1 MIIIVTS
8 TQKKKKTRVLIQVTD
23 IPMKILQLS
32 LKTKFIVELYVP
44 TKPIIELMLAWNS
57 NEAREI
63 ALKLKLQVT
72 PPQKSSG
79 VRGLFS
85 GS

>member
-1 MIIIVTS
+1 LS
-8 TQKKKKTRVLIQVTD
+8 LPPKKKKARLLIQVTD

-44 TKPIIELMLAWNS
+44 TKPIIELMSAWNS
-57 NEAREI
+57 KEAREL
-63 ALKLKLQVT
+63 ALKLMLQVT

>member
-1 MIIIVTS
+1 
-8 TQKKKKTRVLIQVTD
+8 
-23 IPMKILQLS
+23 MKILQLS
-32 LKTKFIVELYVP
+32 LKTKFIAELYVQ
-44 TKPIIELMLAWNS
+44 TKPIIELMSALNAK
-57 NEAREI
+57 EAQEL